1 MKGKE
6 EGNDARGSSK
16 GSEIMKKVK
25 SEKRKTNRGCLI
37 STSDTGGRKK
47 KGGGGGKKNGRQYKT
62 KKYPHVYSFI
72 NYYKSLNAAA
82 LGLLFLYF
90 HTLLLLL
97 SHPQTLLSITDQDR
111 QRY

>member
-1 MKGKE
+1 
-6 EGNDARGSSK
+6 
-16 GSEIMKKVK
+16 MKKVK
-25 SEKRKTNRGCLI
+25 SEKRKTNHGCLI
-37 STSDTGGRKK
+37 STSDTGGRKEKKK
-47 KGGGGGKKNGRQYKT
+47 KGGVKKKWKT
-62 KKYPHVYSFI
+62 IQNKKYPHVYSFI

-97 SHPQTLLSITDQDR
+97 SHPQTLLSITDQHR

>member
-1 MKGKE
+1 MEDNTK
-6 EGNDARGSSK
+6 
-16 GSEIMKKVK
+16 
-25 SEKRKTNRGCLI
+25 
-37 STSDTGGRKK
+37 
-47 KGGGGGKKNGRQYKT
+47 Q

-90 HTLLLLL
+90 HSLLLLL